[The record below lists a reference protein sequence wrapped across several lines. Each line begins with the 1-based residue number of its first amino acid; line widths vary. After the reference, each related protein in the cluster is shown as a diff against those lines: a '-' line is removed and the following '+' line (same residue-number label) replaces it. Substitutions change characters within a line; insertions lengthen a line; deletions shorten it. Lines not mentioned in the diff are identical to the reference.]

1 MATQKQIE
9 YVLENLQGMHSAAF
23 FKNLSEG
30 NAGIHAVLR
39 ILYESDDNITAGN
52 ISDYMNVST
61 ARVAALL
68 KKMSAKGLI
77 IKDVDANDARITIV
91 RLSPLGLEKVR
102 QMKANLYKQVSA
114 VIDKVG
120 IEKMMDF
127 ISVSNEIKAML
138 PPPDDVEL

>member
-1 MATQKQIE
+1 
-9 YVLENLQGMHSAAF
+9 
-23 FKNLSEG
+23 
-30 NAGIHAVLR
+30 
-39 ILYESDDNITAGN
+39 
-52 ISDYMNVST
+52 
-61 ARVAALL
+61 
-68 KKMSAKGLI
+68 MSAKGLI

>member
-52 ISDYMNVST
+52 ISGLYECQYCKSCCTFKENVG
-61 ARVAALL
+61 
-68 KKMSAKGLI
+68 KG
-77 IKDVDANDARITIV
+77 AYN
-91 RLSPLGLEKVR
+91 
-102 QMKANLYKQVSA
+102 
-114 VIDKVG
+114 
-120 IEKMMDF
+120 
-127 ISVSNEIKAML
+127 
-138 PPPDDVEL
+138 